1 MPGLPL
7 VARRSRGD
15 NARTGDSKS
24 RAHRGQCRAA
34 EIFRRCRH
42 QSRAADVQE
51 SNKPFVLVFWSRDP
65 DGTQHNQGDSLL
77 KVEPGING
85 PTSLAAVKNADDN
98 WRNCAP
104 CSMNLDFRQ
113 TPISSSPPT
122 TASRRYRRR
131 AKPAAPPGHFIRA
144 CRRAIYRPGFSPSTS
159 PMHWRCLCTIR
170 TRKIPRSLPGCAC
183 GAAMADRP
191 DPAEA

>member
-1 MPGLPL
+1 MPGCRLWRRTAAAMPGSATRPRRGTTEANVEQQKYFTDVATKVVLPMF
-7 VARRSRGD
+7 
-15 NARTGDSKS
+15 K
-24 RAHRGQCRAA
+24 
-34 EIFRRCRH
+34 
-42 QSRAADVQE
+42 E

-104 CSMNLDFRQ
+104 CSMNWDFRQ

-170 TRKIPRSLPGCAC
+170 TRKIPRSLPGS
-183 GAAMADRP
+183 AARQWRDRFGSG
-191 DPAEA
+191 EA